1 MPLQKPEYQLTLA
14 LDVEELEL
22 SEPLVVTPEEAR
34 LRSETA
40 RSALDGRNVLWKDEY
55 LKLREGGW
63 HWRVAAY
70 IAWASSPRTERVP
83 GNQNELAT
91 QYLGL
96 TSDRSIST
104 WRKKNPVIDE
114 MVSVLQA
121 TPLWDHRADVF
132 DALVKNAKTV
142 DYKTHND
149 RKLFL
154 EMTGDYT
161 PSAKLA
167 AMITKN
173 GISTN
178 DLSDMSDEELL
189 AMAKKLR
196 DQTVGSEQLTVD
208 GEEADE

>member
-1 MPLQKPEYQLTLA
+1 MMSLQKPEYQLTLP
-14 LDVEELEL
+14 LDVEEIETN
-22 SEPLVVTPEEAR
+22 EPLAVSPDEAR

-40 RSALDGRNVLWKDEY
+40 RSALDGRDVPWKSEY

-70 IAWASSPRTERVP
+70 IAWASSPRTERTP
-83 GNQNELAT
+83 SSQAELAKT
-91 QYLGL
+91 YLGL
-96 TSDRSIST
+96 TSDRVIST

-114 MVSVLQA
+114 MVSVLQSA
-121 TPLWDHRADVF
+121 PLWDHRADVF
-132 DALVKNAKTV
+132 DALVQNAAKA

-178 DLSDMSDEELL
+178 ELSDMTDDELL
-189 AMAKKLR
+189 AMAKRLR
-196 DQTVGSEQLTVD
+196 DQSVDSDETVEHED
-208 GEEADE
+208 EEE